1 MKILLTSTSFQDTPG
16 KHQELLAQ
24 QNFEVDYLRGPLKE
38 GVLLPIIGNYDGIIC
53 GDDEI
58 TEDVIKNGKEG
69 KLKIISKYGIGL
81 DKINLDAAKKYNVPV
96 TNTPGVNHVAV
107 AEHTL
112 ALIFTYFKNVYN
124 SFTITKNAEWKRPIG
139 HEVLGK
145 SILIIGLGRI
155 GKELAIRAKALGLIV
170 YATDVYLDEEFVEAN
185 NLLFVKDINEIINSL
200 DIISVNCPL
209 TDKTENLINKKLL
222 EECKNEIIIVNT
234 ARAKVVNHL
243 DLVWLL
249 ENKRIA
255 AYLTDV
261 LEEEPISKSNPLLK
275 YDNVFITP
283 HIGSRTYQSVERQGT
298 ASILNLLNNL

>member
-16 KHQELLAQ
+16 KHHELLSQ
-24 QNFEVDYLRGPLKE
+24 QNFDIDYLRGPLKE
-38 GVLLPIIGNYDGIIC
+38 EVLLPIIGNYDGLIC

-58 TEDVIKNGKEG
+58 TENVIKNGKEG
-69 KLKIISKYGIGL
+69 KLKVISKYGIGL
-81 DKINLDAAKKYNVPV
+81 DKINLQAAKKYNIPV

-112 ALIFTYFKNVYN
+112 TLIFAYYKNIYS
-124 SFTITKNAEWKRPIG
+124 SFAITKNAEWKRPIG
-139 HEVLGK
+139 HEVFGK
-145 SILIIGLGRI
+145 TILVIGLGRI

-170 YATDVYLDEEFVEAN
+170 YATDIFYDEEFVKTYN
-185 NLLFVKDINEIINSL
+185 IVFVKEIKEIISSL

-249 ENKRIA
+249 ENKKIA

-261 LEEEPISKSNPLLK
+261 LEEEPISKNNPLLK

-283 HIGSRTYQSVERQGT
+283 HIGSRTFESVERQGT